1 VPDATSCQT
10 TWPLLQRPN
19 CFSPLQTTAPLLE
32 QVPAAPPAP
41 GVDGAEPPPVEGEDG
56 AAGVPVPPD
65 AGTVGCAGVGAAVTV
80 TRVVEVG
87 VPDAPGAKTP
97 PGLEGGADAA
107 GADAAGADAA
117 GADAAGAD
125 AAGADAAGADAA
137 GAEGAPPAG
146 TEGEAGAD
154 G

>member
-1 VPDATSCQT
+1 MTPLTQAVPEATSCQT

-32 QVPAAPPAP
+32 QVPVAPPAP
-41 GVDGAEPPPVEGEDG
+41 GVEGAEPPPVEGEDG

-80 TRVVEVG
+80 TSVVEVG
-87 VPDAPGAKTP
+87 VPEAPGAKTP
-97 PGLEGGADAA
+97 PGLEGGAD
-107 GADAAGADAA
+107 GAVDAE
-117 GADAAGAD
+117 
-125 AAGADAAGADAA
+125 
-137 GAEGAPPAG
+137 GAEGTPPAG

-154 G
+154 D